1 MAENLNTGNGEPSV
15 NIESQANNPGTT
27 NLKDFLP
34 FNEGFYN
41 PDPNLFTINPQKT
54 PVQLSNKFDPSET
67 PTIQKDQIRDTTVG
81 FNPFAKEQLAKSLNG
96 DQSYA
101 KNLIKKMNHQLVNL
115 EDNSQ
120 YSKSFM
126 YDASTTGAH
135 KAKYKAYGQATYDK
149 IGFNPEINNDEVFN
163 ANTSIT
169 DDFIRTAT
177 HAAWP
182 MFTLGLIANPKSYFQ
197 MAQGDMG
204 QDIEAAADYE
214 EYSAIGQS
222 TRGGVGAFFNNVFNS
237 LAYSAGIMTEAA
249 AEYALIGAI
258 EGSLAGPEGTVAGGA
273 VGGAVG
279 AIKGLL
285 TLPKAL
291 WNMGKYGGKMLTSLK
306 NLEKFTAAKQLFN
319 AAGRTT
325 FEFVNPINNTFAGIN
340 AAKADNLTG
349 LARSARTAGGLFR
362 DAIGINMGLSEGR
375 LEGGFVEQNVYDK
388 GYDKFWKTNGRAPT
402 DDEQLEIRKVAKVA
416 GFQDT
421 WKNGLLVFYS
431 NKIAFPNLVKGN
443 IFAGSSR
450 TIRSVGKEFDLVFVK
465 GAGKK
470 GAKEAV
476 TEGAYDIVDFNFKNA
491 LKGFIKPANFGKAS
505 LSYFKINMVE
515 GAQEVMQDVLAKSTE
530 DYYVNS
536 FYDPAKATFDY
547 SMSTLGNAFGH
558 QVSWQGFETFMSGFV
573 MGGMLRPFNGAVPR
587 YAHILYNKYTM
598 DPVKYKEY
606 MDQRKGYGEQLKNA
620 MNKMHKNPTEFLNER
635 MRNYGEQSQIAKI
648 IDNDDS
654 DKKEKFDAANAGFMS
669 DILTSLNAGTY
680 KIFRENFN
688 KYSQLT
694 DQELEGTLDL
704 QPGEGVKMRKV
715 LATYMKKSDK
725 TQERWDYAQKNLAT
739 KKLNL
744 KSFKENTPEY
754 DKASIY
760 NKAIDTGINNLVFLN
775 ESFDTNL
782 ERVNKIT
789 AKLNRTSIFKNLPS
803 GDFQTIMDSQ
813 KLSNTIDML
822 STEIESLKN
831 IETVDAQNQIQKK
844 QTLLN
849 ALSKFESK
857 QNNFN
862 KMQASDLLKNAR
874 EEAIKENP
882 EEADQIGLTFD
893 QVIAEYNKNGG
904 DPIAAYKE
912 SFEELL
918 QVLSGSENNY
928 QKVIMDLSSKG
939 GIDDLFNDVKDI
951 HKLEYENKE
960 IIPYINL
967 LTQPGTFY
975 EHVERNY
982 QWMRNL
988 YLNRENYYK
997 DIINQSV
1004 VAKENNDLLKSLA
1017 DDNIYVDLDEFADW
1031 VKDPSNMPSYF
1042 IEATT
1047 GNERIIPKGSMQY
1060 NQYAQIFL
1068 AVQRMQEF
1076 RAAGDP
1082 VDMEGQLELGI
1093 KDLLVQK
1100 QNEVVQA
1107 EEAFEEDIKK
1117 ETNFT
1122 LDELREQE
1130 AAGVEVTKP
1139 ISQTTIDRK
1148 VSRLNE
1154 LIDTL
1159 DLEDPNAILNAIK
1172 TILNGAEINEEY
1184 FNQDLIDNEIFKFVD
1199 DQPRLTKEV
1208 VPIYVKFEESYD
1220 LAVRHEAAV
1229 AAAATKFLINNEIN
1243 RIQNTTEVVT
1253 EVERVEIINKTQ
1265 SWADHQV
1272 VLADIEERYA
1282 QFIKELTDEFTKRGV
1297 TPSNVNID
1305 VPTNTSWSEIE
1316 KLAPDLFK
1324 TLTEAF
1330 AAEVGMSPED
1340 DKYDLVRANW
1350 LEQQADVIKEY
1361 NAKKVAE
1368 RILLEQ
1374 EAKQFK
1380 VPKFKYIKIEKGYEI
1395 TFTSKIAPL
1404 VIIEEAYQKLLADGE
1419 GISPK
1424 TQKKVILTDAQK
1436 KNLAEDL
1443 VELNKAIK
1451 FLREQGGQVAESKFD
1466 EGLRIFNEN
1475 ITNRQGEIEKVL
1487 DEKGNLI
1494 ERKIDGKVADRVT
1507 KKAEELDIELT
1518 PGKKPFSYKFL
1529 DTVTKTVKD
1538 ADGNKTTVEV
1548 PSSIMSAFNSILED
1562 TSIKDEDKVNA
1573 FMASFEIYV
1582 KSTKESVFKDAAQK
1596 GLNIKKFQAL
1606 REALENK
1613 LQSTTNTEADIKNER
1628 AAELKS
1634 KGVDRFFPEEL
1645 NETAEQIEERER
1657 KQKIQDEINERYD
1670 AKLNNLGTDTKADIE
1685 RRRQEDLNINAQS
1698 IKFEQEFYDK
1708 KSKEQKEWIKKYG
1721 KNDDGIQ
1728 QGVRMAVGS
1737 LVRAKEETNKINAK
1751 YDAELAAL
1759 GTDTTAGVENN
1770 ILDNFTEENVRKTIN
1785 ELAFAEASDIGNM
1798 IDDMIKD
1805 FVTREGTSFKK
1816 VTKPEKM
1823 SQQAFESL
1831 FGDKGILT
1839 KFRDGIIDGDYM
1851 VIGASDML
1859 FDKELFEN
1867 GLVGETDLIAINTKG
1882 EFNIIDVKA
1891 LNKGS
1896 WDRFDPS
1903 FAIAKL
1909 KEKLTKEGK
1918 SEQEIEQNTEVVKLN
1933 NILNSSD
1940 QSTWSKKQ
1948 YFRIQQSLYRNLFF
1962 NMTGIMPSQIGLFP
1976 IQVTYDTEGNLISAT
1991 QPVWLDED
1999 STIELEYFDAVES
2012 IVPLKAKPI
2021 TSKATLT
2028 EEEEQG
2034 LLEEADASN
2043 LLKDNVGKKVIYA
2056 GAVGTLILNNDGTYG
2071 IKKDGVTE
2079 DIYFEQS
2086 PVTSGDLSFNQV
2098 GIASIART
2106 KEVFETIIVDG
2117 EKYTTKVLSDN
2128 VVEINGVFYKI
2139 KWSGTESDRIIESLS
2154 FNANDAEILKLQEE
2168 LDAINEN
2175 VNVLQKQSEEVL
2187 SKGKQTGF
2195 NTKIRNITNKLN
2207 TLTEEDVAIRNELF
2221 ATRTA
2226 LEKELEEL
2234 SSKQDGIIKLISSDL
2249 LEKTSL
2255 ESKISSL
2262 SQSNSERLMKGGNNN
2277 NHIFAVNVHI
2287 QNFKSYKGINETD
2300 QKKDLDNIKRLSVS
2314 PTIAEQIDEIL
2325 LENFPSVL
2333 NTLITEGVSGINRVG
2348 MFVIN
2353 NWVNQTIL
2361 ELEILGNSTALEGN
2375 LTDDVDNQI
2384 NALRSLIN
2392 DLQLIKLTKNGEISK
2407 ASRKKSEK
2415 AFGPERV
2422 SNRPSVSKDEGPI
2435 NGQPEGVPGSE
2446 GEGSLTEE
2454 EMRIK
2459 IAESR
2464 INKESLLNEL
2474 DTEDVVTTKKGLK
2487 FIKAIENATLETL
2500 DTEYIAALEELKVNP
2515 GTINSTELA
2524 NAYDIRSKELKSD
2537 MALKNIKKDM
2547 YLLPKS
2553 PIFGNTEVSPVVV
2566 TKKGPNSVTIKDVNT
2581 GQTENFNAEELELN
2595 FIRMTQEEI
2604 DKESGVEL
2612 TPEDMDDFKQN
2623 IETINDTLEDSTA
2636 LNGAVD
2642 AVEKA
2647 ESIGSFRE
2655 RLKNKNCKL

>member
-135 KAKYKAYGQATYDK
+135 KAKYKSYGQATYDK
-149 IGFNPEINNDEVFN
+149 LGFNPEINNDEVFN

-197 MAQGDMG
+197 IAQGDMG

-319 AAGRTT
+319 TAGRTT
-325 FEFVNPINNTFAGIN
+325 VDFVNPLNNTFAGIG

-349 LARSARTAGGLFR
+349 LARSARTVGGLFR

-536 FYDPAKATFDY
+536 FFDPTKATFDY
-547 SMSTLGNAFGH
+547 SMATLGNAFGH
-558 QVSWQGFETFMSGFV
+558 QVSSQGFETFMSGFV

-715 LATYMKKSDK
+715 LATYMKKSAK

-775 ESFDTNL
+775 ESFDDNL

-862 KMQASDLLKNAR
+862 KMQASDILKNTK
-874 EEAIKENP
+874 EKAIKESP
-882 EEADQIGLTFD
+882 EEADQLSSSFD
-893 QVIAEYNKNGG
+893 EAIEAFKQDGG

-928 QKVIMDLSSKG
+928 QKVLMDLSSKG
-939 GIDDLFNDVKDI
+939 GVDDLFNDVKDI
-951 HKLEYENKE
+951 HRLEYENRE

-1148 VSRLNE
+1148 ASEIQE
-1154 LIDTL
+1154 LINSIDEAIATK
-1159 DLEDPNAILNAIK
+1159 DPL
-1172 TILNGAEINEEY
+1172 TISDAVTNSLRRSKIDEEFY
-1184 FNQDLIDNEIFKFVD
+1184 SQELIDNEIYKITND
-1199 DQPRLTKEV
+1199 PARLKSEV
-1208 VPIYVKFEESYD
+1208 VPIYTTFEETYNVND
-1220 LAVRHEAAV
+1220 RELAAYSG
-1229 AAAATKFLINNEIN
+1229 AAAKALLSAEID
-1243 RIQNTTEVVT
+1243 RVQNTTEVVT

-1282 QFIKELTDEFTKRGV
+1282 QFIKELTDEFTKRGI

-1670 AKLNNLGTDTKADIE
+1670 AKLNNLGTDTI
-1685 RRRQEDLNINAQS
+1685 
-1698 IKFEQEFYDK
+1698 
-1708 KSKEQKEWIKKYG
+1708 
-1721 KNDDGIQ
+1721 
-1728 QGVRMAVGS
+1728 
-1737 LVRAKEETNKINAK
+1737 
-1751 YDAELAAL
+1751 
-1759 GTDTTAGVENN
+1759 AGVENN

-1805 FVTREGTSFKK
+1805 FLTREGTSFKK

-1839 KFRDGIIDGDYM
+1839 SFRDGIIDGDYM

-1896 WDRFDPS
+1896 WDRFNSDT
-1903 FAIAKL
+1903 KLTEL
-1909 KEKLTKEGK
+1909 KEKLTKEAQNEQLK
-1918 SEQEIEQNTEVVKLN
+1918 SGYYNEKEIEENEEVITLTEESK
-1933 NILNSSD
+1933 
-1940 QSTWSKKQ
+1940 WSKKQ

-1962 NMTGIMPSQIGLFP
+1962 NMTGIMPSQIGLLP
-1976 IQVTYDTEGNLISAT
+1976 IEVKYDTEGNLISAT
-1991 QPVWLDED
+1991 RPEFMDKD
-1999 STIELEYFDAVES
+1999 STTVELEYFDAVES

-2021 TSKATLT
+2021 TSKAELT

-2056 GAVGTLILNNDGTYG
+2056 GVVGTLILNNDGTYG

-2195 NTKIRNITNKLN
+2195 NTKIKNITNKLN
-2207 TLTEEDVAIRNELF
+2207 GLTEEDVAIRNELF

-2234 SSKQDGIIKLISSDL
+2234 SNKQDGIIKLISSDL

-2446 GEGSLTEE
+2446 GERSLTEE

-2459 IAESR
+2459 IAESK

-2500 DTEYIAALEELKVNP
+2500 DTAYIAAIEELKVNP

>member
-1 MAENLNTGNGEPSV
+1 MAENLNIGNEDPSI
-15 NIESQANNPGTT
+15 NLESQFSNPDATDIK
-27 NLKDFLP
+27 NFLP

-54 PVQLSNKFDPSET
+54 PVQLSNKFNPSET

-96 DQSYA
+96 EQSYA
-101 KNLIKKMNHQLVNL
+101 KNLIKKMNHELVNL

-222 TRGGVGAFFNNVFNS
+222 TRGGIGAFFNNVFNS

-273 VGGAVG
+273 VGGTVG

-285 TLPKAL
+285 SLPKAL

-325 FEFVNPINNTFAGIN
+325 FEFVNPLNNTFAGIG

-349 LARSARTAGGLFR
+349 LARSARSAGGLFR

-402 DDEQLEIRKVAKVA
+402 DDEQLELRKLAKVA

-450 TIRSVGKEFDLVFVK
+450 TIRSVGKEFDLVFIK

-470 GAKEAV
+470 GAKEAI

-536 FYDPAKATFDY
+536 FFDPTKATFDY
-547 SMSTLGNAFGH
+547 SMATLGNAFGH
-558 QVSWQGFETFMSGFV
+558 QVSSQGFETFMSGFV

-606 MDQRKGYGEQLKNA
+606 MDQRTGYGEQLKNA

-669 DILTSLNAGTY
+669 DILTSLGAGTY

-760 NKAIDTGINNLVFLN
+760 NKAIDRGIFNLVFLN
-775 ESFDTNL
+775 DSFDTNL

-789 AKLNRTSIFKNLPS
+789 SKLNRTSIFKNLPS
-803 GDFQTIMDSQ
+803 GDFQTIMDSE

-857 QNNFN
+857 QTGFN
-862 KMQASDLLKNAR
+862 KMQASDLLKNAK
-874 EEAIKENP
+874 EKAIKENP
-882 EEADQIGLTFD
+882 EEADEIGLTFD
-893 QVIAEYNKNGG
+893 QVIAEYNQNGG

-928 QKVIMDLSSKG
+928 QKVLMDLSSKG
-939 GIDDLFNDVKDI
+939 GVDDLFNDVKDI
-951 HKLEYENKE
+951 HRLEHENRE

-1031 VKDPSNMPSYF
+1031 VKDPSKMPSYF

-1139 ISQTTIDRK
+1139 VSQTTIDRK

-1172 TILNGAEINEEY
+1172 TILSGAEINEEY
-1184 FNQDLIDNEIFKFVD
+1184 FNQDLIDDEIYKFVS

-1208 VPIYVKFEESYD
+1208 VPIFVKFEESYD

-1265 SWADHQV
+1265 SWADHQI

-1282 QFIKELTDEFTKRGV
+1282 EFIKELTDEFTKRGV

-1324 TLTEAF
+1324 TLTESF

-1395 TFTSKIAPL
+1395 TFTSKIGPL
-1404 VIIEEAYQKLLADGE
+1404 VMIEEEYQNILSAGKRLSL
-1419 GISPK
+1419 K
-1424 TQKKVILTDAQK
+1424 TNKMVALTDTQK
-1436 KNLAEDL
+1436 KNLEEDL

-1451 FLREQGGQVAESKFD
+1451 FLREQGGQVTESKFD

-1475 ITNRQGEIEKVL
+1475 ITNRQSEIEKVL
-1487 DEKGNLI
+1487 DENGNLI

-1529 DTVTKTVKD
+1529 DPVAKTVKD
-1538 ADGNKTTVEV
+1538 AEGNETTVEV

-1562 TSIKDEDKVNA
+1562 DSIKDEDKVNA
-1573 FMASFEIYV
+1573 FIASFEIYA
-1582 KSTKESVFKDAAQK
+1582 KSTKTSAFKDAAQK

-1606 REALENK
+1606 RESLE
-1613 LQSTTNTEADIKNER
+1613 E
-1628 AAELKS
+1628 
-1634 KGVDRFFPEEL
+1634 
-1645 NETAEQIEERER
+1645 
-1657 KQKIQDEINERYD
+1657 
-1670 AKLNNLGTDTKADIE
+1670 
-1685 RRRQEDLNINAQS
+1685 
-1698 IKFEQEFYDK
+1698 
-1708 KSKEQKEWIKKYG
+1708 
-1721 KNDDGIQ
+1721 
-1728 QGVRMAVGS
+1728 
-1737 LVRAKEETNKINAK
+1737 
-1751 YDAELAAL
+1751 
-1759 GTDTTAGVENN
+1759 
-1770 ILDNFTEENVRKTIN
+1770 NFTEENLRKTVT
-1785 ELAFAEASDIGNM
+1785 ELAFAESSDIGNM
-1798 IDDMIKD
+1798 LDDMIKD
-1805 FVTREGTSFKK
+1805 FLTREGTKFKK

-1831 FGDKGILT
+1831 FGDYGILT

-1867 GLVGETDLIAINTKG
+1867 GLVGETDLIALNTKG

-1891 LNKGS
+1891 LNEGT
-1896 WDRFDPS
+1896 WDRFDPA
-1903 FAIAKL
+1903 FAIDKL
-1909 KEKLTKEGK
+1909 KEKLAKEGK
-1918 SEQEIEQNTEVVKLN
+1918 TEQEIEKDKKIIRLN
-1933 NILNSSD
+1933 SILNSKD
-1940 QSTWSKKQ
+1940 ESTWSKKQ

-1962 NMTGIMPSQIGLFP
+1962 NMTGMMPSQIGLFP
-1976 IQVTYDTEGNLISAT
+1976 IQVTYDTEGYLISAT
-1991 QPVWLDED
+1991 KPVWMDED
-1999 STIELEYFDAVES
+1999 STIQLEYFDAVES
-2012 IVPLKAKPI
+2012 IVPLKEKPI
-2021 TSKATLT
+2021 TSKAELT

-2043 LLKDNVGKKVIYA
+2043 LLKDNVGKKVIYN
-2056 GAVGTLILNNDGTYG
+2056 GAIGTLILNNDSSYG
-2071 IKKDGVTE
+2071 IKKDRVTE

-2098 GIASIART
+2098 GISSINRT

-2117 EKYTTKVLSDN
+2117 EKYTTRVLNDN

-2175 VNVLQKQSEEVL
+2175 VNVLQKQSVEVL

-2195 NTKIRNITNKLN
+2195 NTKIKNITNKLN
-2207 TLTEEDVAIRNELF
+2207 ALTEEDVAIRNELF

-2314 PTIAEQIDEIL
+2314 PTVATQIDEIL

-2333 NTLITEGVSGINRVG
+2333 NTLITEGVSRINRVG

-2353 NWVNQTIL
+2353 NWANQTIL
-2361 ELEILGNSTALEGN
+2361 ELEILGNSIALEGN

-2422 SNRPSVSKDEGPI
+2422 SNRPSVSKDEGSV
-2435 NGQPEGVPGSE
+2435 NGQPEGVPRSE

-2454 EMRIK
+2454 EMRKK
-2459 IAESR
+2459 IAESK

-2487 FIKAIENATLETL
+2487 FIKAIEDATLETL
-2500 DTEYIAALEELKVNP
+2500 DTAYIAALEELKVNP

-2537 MALKNIKKDM
+2537 LALKNIKKDM
-2547 YLLPKS
+2547 YLLPKN

-2566 TKKGPNSVTIKDVNT
+2566 IKISPVTVMLKDVNT
-2581 GQTENFNAEELELN
+2581 GQSAFFNAEELKLN

-2604 DKESGVEL
+2604 DKGSGVEL
-2612 TPEDMDDFKQN
+2612 TPEDIEDFKQN
-2623 IETINDTLEDSTA
+2623 IETINNTLEDSDA

-2655 RLKNKNCKL
+2655 NLKRKKCKIL

>member
-1 MAENLNTGNGEPSV
+1 MAENLNTGNEEPSI
-15 NIESQANNPGTT
+15 NLESQVNNPDATDIK
-27 NLKDFLP
+27 NFLP

-41 PDPNLFTINPQKT
+41 PDPDLFTINPQKT
-54 PVQLSNKFDPSET
+54 PVQVSNKFNPSET
-67 PTIQKDQIRDTTVG
+67 PTIQKDQIRDGTVG

-96 DQSYA
+96 EQSYA
-101 KNLIKKMNHQLVNL
+101 KNLIKKMNHEMVNL
-115 EDNSQ
+115 EDKNQ

-135 KAKYKAYGQATYDK
+135 KAKYKGYGQATYDK

-163 ANTSIT
+163 ANTSIA

-197 MAQGDMG
+197 MAQGDFG

-237 LAYSAGIMTEAA
+237 LAYSGGIMFEAA

-273 VGGAVG
+273 IGGAAG

-285 TLPKAL
+285 SVPKAL

-306 NLEKFTAAKQLFN
+306 NLEKYTAAKQLFN
-319 AAGRTT
+319 AAGKTT
-325 FEFVNPINNTFAGIN
+325 VEFVNPLNNTFAGIN

-375 LEGGFVEQNVYDK
+375 LEGGFVEQNTYDK

-402 DDEQLEIRKVAKVA
+402 DDEQLELRKVAKVA
-416 GFQDT
+416 GFRNT

-443 IFAGSSR
+443 IFAGASR
-450 TIRSVGKEFDLVFVK
+450 TVRNVGKEFDLVFIK

-491 LKGFIKPANFGKAS
+491 LKGFVKPANFGKAS

-515 GAQEVMQDVLAKSTE
+515 GAQEVMQDVLARSTE
-530 DYYVNS
+530 EYYVNS
-536 FYDPAKATFDY
+536 FFDPTKATFDY
-547 SMSTLGNAFGH
+547 SMATLGDAFGE
-558 QVSWQGFETFMSGFV
+558 QVSSQGFETFMSGFV

-620 MNKMHKNPTEFLNER
+620 MNNMHKNAPEFLNER

-669 DILTSLNAGTY
+669 DILTSLGAGTY
-680 KIFRENFN
+680 NTFRENFN

-715 LATYMKKSDK
+715 LATYMKKSEK
-725 TQERWDYAQKNLAT
+725 TQERWNYAQKNLGT

-760 NKAIDTGINNLVFLN
+760 NKAIDRGIFNLVFLN
-775 ESFDTNL
+775 DSFDTNL

-803 GDFQTIMDSQ
+803 GDFQTIMDSE

-857 QNNFN
+857 QTGFN

-882 EEADQIGLTFD
+882 EEADEIGLTFD

-928 QKVIMDLSSKG
+928 QKVLMDLSSKG

-951 HKLEYENKE
+951 HKLEHENRK

-1017 DDNIYVDLDEFADW
+1017 DQNIYVDLDEFADW

-1068 AVQRMQEF
+1068 AVERMQEF

-1100 QNEVVQA
+1100 QGEVVQA

-1139 ISQTTIDRK
+1139 VSQTTIDRK

-1172 TILNGAEINEEY
+1172 AILSGAEINEEY
-1184 FNQDLIDNEIFKFVD
+1184 FNQDLIDDEIFKYVS

-1208 VPIYVKFEESYD
+1208 VPIFVKFEESYD
-1220 LAVRHEAAV
+1220 QAVRHEAAA

-1265 SWADHQV
+1265 SWADHQL

-1330 AAEVGMSPED
+1330 ATEVGMSPED

-1395 TFTSKIAPL
+1395 TFTSKIGPL
-1404 VIIEEAYQKLLADGE
+1404 VMIEETYQDLLTAGE

-1424 TQKKVILTDAQK
+1424 TQKKVVLTDTQK
-1436 KNLAEDL
+1436 KNLEEDL

-1451 FLREQGGQVAESKFD
+1451 FLREQGGQVEESKFE

-1487 DEKGNLI
+1487 DENGNLI

-1529 DTVTKTVKD
+1529 DPVTKTVKD
-1538 ADGNKTTVEV
+1538 AEGNETTVEV

-1562 TSIKDEDKVNA
+1562 DSIKDEDKVNA
-1573 FMASFEIYV
+1573 FMASFEVYA
-1582 KSTKESVFKDAAQK
+1582 KSTKTSAFKDAAQK

-1613 LQSTTNTEADIKNER
+1613 LQSSTDTKADIEDER
-1628 AAELKS
+1628 TAELKS
-1634 KGVDRFFPEEL
+1634 KGVDRFFPEEI
-1645 NETAEQIEERER
+1645 NETVKQIEERER

-1670 AKLNNLGTDTKADIE
+1670 AKL
-1685 RRRQEDLNINAQS
+1685 
-1698 IKFEQEFYDK
+1698 
-1708 KSKEQKEWIKKYG
+1708 
-1721 KNDDGIQ
+1721 
-1728 QGVRMAVGS
+1728 
-1737 LVRAKEETNKINAK
+1737 
-1751 YDAELAAL
+1751 AAL
-1759 GTDTTAGVENN
+1759 GTDNTAVENN
-1770 ILDNFTEENVRKTIN
+1770 ILENFTEENVRKTIN
-1785 ELAFAEASDIGNM
+1785 ELAFAESSDIGNM
-1798 IDDMIKD
+1798 LDDMIKD
-1805 FVTREGTSFKK
+1805 FLTREGTSFKK

-1831 FGDKGILT
+1831 FGTKGILT
-1839 KFRDGIIDGDYM
+1839 LFRDGIIDGDYM

-1867 GLVGETDLIAINTKG
+1867 GLVGETDLIAINAKG

-1891 LNKGS
+1891 LNEGT
-1896 WDRFDPS
+1896 WDRFDPVY
-1903 FAIAKL
+1903 ALDKL
-1909 KEKLTKEGK
+1909 KEKLTKERK
-1918 SEQEIEQNTEVVKLN
+1918 TEQEIEQDKKIIKLKS
-1933 NILNSSD
+1933 IINSKD
-1940 QSTWSKKQ
+1940 ESTWSKKQ

-1962 NMTGIMPSQIGLFP
+1962 NMTGMMPSQIGLLP

-1991 QPVWLDED
+1991 KPIWMDED
-1999 STIELEYFDAVES
+1999 FTIQLEYFDAVES

-2021 TSKATLT
+2021 TSKAELT

-2034 LLEEADASN
+2034 LLEEADASS
-2043 LLKDNVGKKVIYA
+2043 LLKDNVGKKVIYN
-2056 GAVGTLILNNDGTYG
+2056 GVIGTLILNNDGSYG
-2071 IKKDGVTE
+2071 IKKNGVIYESE

-2086 PVTSGDLSFNQV
+2086 PITSGDLSFNQV
-2098 GIASIART
+2098 GISPISST
-2106 KEVFETIIVDG
+2106 KEVFETTIVDG
-2117 EKYTTKVLSDN
+2117 EKYTTRILNDN

-2195 NTKIRNITNKLN
+2195 NTKIKNITNKLN
-2207 TLTEEDVAIRNELF
+2207 GLTEEDVAIRNELF

-2277 NHIFAVNVHI
+2277 NYIFAVNVHI

-2314 PTIAEQIDEIL
+2314 PTVAAQIDEIL
-2325 LENFPSVL
+2325 LENYPSVL

-2353 NWVNQTIL
+2353 NWANQTIL

-2415 AFGPERV
+2415 AFGPERI
-2422 SNRPSVSKDEGPI
+2422 SNRPSVSKDEGPV

-2454 EMRIK
+2454 EMRKK
-2459 IAESR
+2459 IAESK
-2464 INKESLLNEL
+2464 INKESLLNQL
-2474 DTEDVVTTKKGLK
+2474 DIEEVVTTKKGLK
-2487 FIKAIENATLETL
+2487 FIKAIEDATLETL
-2500 DTEYIAALEELKVNP
+2500 DTAYIAAIEELKVNP

-2524 NAYDIRSKELKSD
+2524 EAYDRKSKELKSD

-2553 PIFGNTEVSPVVV
+2553 PIFENTEVSPVIV

-2581 GQTENFNAEELELN
+2581 GQTANFNAEELELN

-2604 DKESGVEL
+2604 DKGSGVEL

>member
-1 MAENLNTGNGEPSV
+1 MAENLNIGNEEPSI
-15 NIESQANNPGTT
+15 NLESQFNNPDATDIK
-27 NLKDFLP
+27 NFLP

-54 PVQLSNKFDPSET
+54 PVQVSNKFNPSET
-67 PTIQKDQIRDTTVG
+67 PTIQKDQIRDTAVG

-96 DQSYA
+96 EQSYA
-101 KNLIKKMNHQLVNL
+101 KNLIKKMNHELVNL
-115 EDNSQ
+115 EDKNQ

-149 IGFNPEINNDEVFN
+149 IGFNPEINNEEVFN
-163 ANTSIT
+163 ANTSIA

-182 MFTLGLIANPKSYFQ
+182 MFTLGVIANPKSYFQ
-197 MAQGDMG
+197 MAQGNFG
-204 QDIEAAADYE
+204 QDIEEAADYE

-237 LAYSAGIMTEAA
+237 LAYSAGIMFEAS

-279 AIKGLL
+279 AVKGLL

-306 NLEKFTAAKQLFN
+306 NLEKYTAAKQLFN

-325 FEFVNPINNTFAGIN
+325 FEFVNPLNNTFAGIN

-349 LARSARTAGGLFR
+349 LARSVRTAGGLFR

-375 LEGGFVEQNVYDK
+375 LEGGFVEQNTYDK
-388 GYDKFWKTNGRAPT
+388 AYDKFWKINGRAPS
-402 DDEQLEIRKVAKVA
+402 DDEQLELRKVAKVA
-416 GFQDT
+416 GFRDT

-470 GAKEAV
+470 GAKEAI
-476 TEGAYDIVDFNFKNA
+476 TEGGYDIVDFNFKNA
-491 LKGFIKPANFGKAS
+491 LKGFVKPANFGKAS

-515 GAQEVMQDVLAKSTE
+515 GGQEVMQDVLARSTE
-530 DYYVNS
+530 EYYVNS
-536 FYDPAKATFDY
+536 FFDPTKATFDY
-547 SMSTLGNAFGH
+547 SMATLGDAFGE
-558 QVSWQGFETFMSGFV
+558 QVSSQGFETFMSGFV
-573 MGGMLRPFNGAVPR
+573 MGGMLRPFNGAIPR

-598 DPVKYKEY
+598 DPVKYKKY
-606 MDQRKGYGEQLKNA
+606 MDERTGYGEQLKNA
-620 MNKMHKNPTEFLNER
+620 MNNMHKNPTEFLNER

-669 DILTSLNAGTY
+669 DILTSLNSGTY
-680 KIFRENFN
+680 NIFRENFN

-694 DQELEGTLDL
+694 DTELEGTLEL
-704 QPGEGVKMRKV
+704 QPGEGVKMRKI
-715 LATYMKKSDK
+715 LATYMKKSEK
-725 TQERWDYAQKNLAT
+725 TQERWDYAQKNLGT

-775 ESFDTNL
+775 ESFDNNL
-782 ERVNKIT
+782 ERVNNIT
-789 AKLNRTSIFKNLPS
+789 AKLNRTSVFRNLPS

-874 EEAIKENP
+874 DEAIKEKP
-882 EEADQIGLTFD
+882 EEAEEIGLTFD
-893 QVIAEYNKNGG
+893 QVIEVYKQDGG

-928 QKVIMDLSSKG
+928 QKVLMDLSSKG

-951 HKLEYENKE
+951 HKLEHENKE

-997 DIINQSV
+997 DIINQSI

-1100 QNEVVQA
+1100 QGEVVQA

-1139 ISQTTIDRK
+1139 VSQTTIDRK
-1148 VSRLNE
+1148 ASEIQE
-1154 LIDTL
+1154 LINSIDDAIATK
-1159 DLEDPNAILNAIK
+1159 DPL
-1172 TILNGAEINEEY
+1172 TISDAVTNSLRRSKIDEEFY
-1184 FNQDLIDNEIFKFVD
+1184 SQELIDNEIYILTND
-1199 DQPRLTKEV
+1199 PARLTSEV
-1208 VPIYVKFEESYD
+1208 VPIYTTFEETYNVND
-1220 LAVRHEAAV
+1220 RELAAYSG
-1229 AAAATKFLINNEIN
+1229 AAAKALLSAEID
-1243 RIQNTTEVVT
+1243 RVQNTTEIVT

-1282 QFIKELTDEFTKRGV
+1282 EFIKELTDEFTKRGV

-1324 TLTEAF
+1324 TLTESF

-1368 RILLEQ
+1368 RILIEQ

-1395 TFTSKIAPL
+1395 TFTSKIGPL

-1424 TQKKVILTDAQK
+1424 TQKRVVLTDTQK
-1436 KNLAEDL
+1436 KNLEEDL

-1475 ITNRQGEIEKVL
+1475 ITKRQSEIEKVL
-1487 DEKGNLI
+1487 DENGNLI

-1518 PGKKPFSYKFL
+1518 PGKKPFSYMFL
-1529 DTVTKTVKD
+1529 DPVTKTVKD
-1538 ADGNKTTVEV
+1538 ADGNETTVEV
-1548 PSSIMSAFNSILED
+1548 PSSIMSAFNSIIED

-1582 KSTKESVFKDAAQK
+1582 KSTKTSAFKDAAQK

-1613 LQSTTNTEADIKNER
+1613 LQSTTDTE
-1628 AAELKS
+1628 
-1634 KGVDRFFPEEL
+1634 
-1645 NETAEQIEERER
+1645 
-1657 KQKIQDEINERYD
+1657 
-1670 AKLNNLGTDTKADIE
+1670 ADIE
-1685 RRRQEDLNINAQS
+1685 RR
-1698 IKFEQEFYDK
+1698 
-1708 KSKEQKEWIKKYG
+1708 
-1721 KNDDGIQ
+1721 
-1728 QGVRMAVGS
+1728 
-1737 LVRAKEETNKINAK
+1737 KEEAKASISKIEDNLWNANYPINLERTIFDTLEGETKKEIQNKINAK

-1759 GTDTTAGVENN
+1759 GTDTKTGVKNN
-1770 ILDNFTEENVRKTIN
+1770 ILDNFTEENLRKTIT
-1785 ELAFAEASDIGNM
+1785 ELAFAESSDIGNM
-1798 IDDMIKD
+1798 LDDMIKD
-1805 FVTREGTSFKK
+1805 FLTREGTSFKK

-1831 FGDKGILT
+1831 FGDYGILT

-1867 GLVGETDLIAINTKG
+1867 GLVGETDLIALNAKG
-1882 EFNIIDVKA
+1882 EFTIIDVKA
-1891 LNKGS
+1891 LNEGT
-1896 WDRFDPS
+1896 WDRFDPA

-1909 KEKLTKEGK
+1909 KEKLKKEGK
-1918 SEQEIEQNTEVVKLN
+1918 TEQEIEKDKKIIKLN
-1933 NILNSSD
+1933 TILDSPD

-1962 NMTGIMPSQIGLFP
+1962 NMTGMMPSQIGLFP

-1991 QPVWLDED
+1991 QPIWVDEN
-1999 STIELEYFDAVES
+1999 STIQLEYFDAVES

-2021 TSKATLT
+2021 TSKAKLT

-2056 GAVGTLILNNDGTYG
+2056 GAVGTLILNNDGSYG

-2086 PVTSGDLSFNQV
+2086 PVTSGILSFNQV

-2117 EKYTTKVLSDN
+2117 EKYTTKVLNDN

-2187 SKGKQTGF
+2187 SKGKQTGL
-2195 NTKIRNITNKLN
+2195 NTKIRNTTNKLN
-2207 TLTEEDVAIRNELF
+2207 ALTEEDVAIRNELF

-2226 LEKELEEL
+2226 FEKELEDL

-2314 PTIAEQIDEIL
+2314 PTVAEQIDEIL

-2333 NTLITEGVSGINRVG
+2333 NTLITEGVSEINRVG

-2353 NWVNQTIL
+2353 NWANQTIL
-2361 ELEILGNSTALEGN
+2361 ELEILGNSIALEGN

-2422 SNRPSVSKDEGPI
+2422 SNRPSVSENEGPV

-2454 EMRIK
+2454 EMRKK
-2459 IAESR
+2459 IAESK

-2487 FIKAIENATLETL
+2487 FIKAIEDATLETL
-2500 DTEYIAALEELKVNP
+2500 DTAYIAALEELKVNP

-2524 NAYDIRSKELKSD
+2524 NAYDTRSQELKSD

-2612 TPEDMDDFKQN
+2612 TPEDIDDFKQN

>member
-1 MAENLNTGNGEPSV
+1 MAENLNIGNEDPSI
-15 NIESQANNPGTT
+15 NLESQVNNPNATDIK
-27 NLKDFLP
+27 NFLP

-41 PDPNLFTINPQKT
+41 PDPNLFTINPQRT

-96 DQSYA
+96 NQSYA
-101 KNLIKKMNHQLVNL
+101 KNLIKKMNHEMVNL

-149 IGFNPEINNDEVFN
+149 LGFNPEINNDEVFN

-182 MFTLGLIANPKSYFQ
+182 MFTLGLVANPKSYFQ
-197 MAQGDMG
+197 MAQGNMG

-222 TRGGVGAFFNNVFNS
+222 TRGGIGGFFNNVFNS

-375 LEGGFVEQNVYDK
+375 LEGGFVEQNTYDK

-402 DDEQLEIRKVAKVA
+402 DDEQLELRKVAKVA

-443 IFAGSSR
+443 IFAGASR
-450 TIRSVGKEFDLVFVK
+450 TVRSVGKEFDLVFVK

-515 GAQEVMQDVLAKSTE
+515 GVQEVMQDVLAKSTE

-536 FYDPAKATFDY
+536 FFDPTKATFDY
-547 SMSTLGNAFGH
+547 SMATLGNAFGH
-558 QVSWQGFETFMSGFV
+558 QVSSQGFETFMSGFV

-620 MNKMHKNPTEFLNER
+620 MNNMHKNPTEFLNER

-669 DILTSLNAGTY
+669 DILTSLGAGTY
-680 KIFRENFN
+680 KTFRENFN

-760 NKAIDTGINNLVFLN
+760 NKAIDRGIFNLVFLN
-775 ESFDTNL
+775 DSFDTNL

-803 GDFQTIMDSQ
+803 GDFQTIMDSE

-857 QNNFN
+857 QTGFN
-862 KMQASDLLKNAR
+862 KMQASDLLKNAK
-874 EEAIKENP
+874 EKAIKESP
-882 EEADQIGLTFD
+882 EEADQLGSSFD
-893 QVIAEYNKNGG
+893 EAIEAFKQDGG

-928 QKVIMDLSSKG
+928 QKVLMDLSSKG
-939 GIDDLFNDVKDI
+939 GVDDLFNDVKDI
-951 HKLEYENKE
+951 HRLEHENRE

-1017 DDNIYVDLDEFADW
+1017 DQNIYVDLDEFADW

-1139 ISQTTIDRK
+1139 VSQTTIDRK

-1172 TILNGAEINEEY
+1172 TILSGAEINEEY
-1184 FNQDLIDNEIFKFVD
+1184 FNQDLIDDEIYKFVS

-1208 VPIYVKFEESYD
+1208 VPIFVKFEESYD

-1282 QFIKELTDEFTKRGV
+1282 EFIKELTDEFTKRGV

-1324 TLTEAF
+1324 TLTESF

-1395 TFTSKIAPL
+1395 TFTSKIGPL
-1404 VIIEEAYQKLLADGE
+1404 VMIEEEYQNILSAGKRLSL
-1419 GISPK
+1419 K
-1424 TQKKVILTDAQK
+1424 TNKMVALTDTQK
-1436 KNLAEDL
+1436 KNLEEDL

-1451 FLREQGGQVAESKFD
+1451 FLREQGGQVTESKFD

-1529 DTVTKTVKD
+1529 DPVAKTVKD
-1538 ADGNKTTVEV
+1538 AEGNETTVEV

-1562 TSIKDEDKVNA
+1562 DSIKDEDKVNA
-1573 FMASFEIYV
+1573 FMASFEIYA
-1582 KSTKESVFKDAAQK
+1582 KSTKKSAFKDAAQK

-1613 LQSTTNTEADIKNER
+1613 LQSTTDTKADIENER

-1670 AKLNNLGTDTKADIE
+1670 AKLNNLGTDTKA
-1685 RRRQEDLNINAQS
+1685 S
-1698 IKFEQEFYDK
+1698 
-1708 KSKEQKEWIKKYG
+1708 
-1721 KNDDGIQ
+1721 
-1728 QGVRMAVGS
+1728 
-1737 LVRAKEETNKINAK
+1737 
-1751 YDAELAAL
+1751 
-1759 GTDTTAGVENN
+1759 VENN
-1770 ILDNFTEENVRKTIN
+1770 ILDNFTEKNLRKTIT
-1785 ELAFAEASDIGNM
+1785 ELAFAESSDIGNM
-1798 IDDMIKD
+1798 LDDMIKD
-1805 FVTREGTSFKK
+1805 FLTREGTKFKK

-1831 FGDKGILT
+1831 FGDYGILT

-1867 GLVGETDLIAINTKG
+1867 GLVGETDLIALNTKG

-1891 LNKGS
+1891 LNEGT
-1896 WDRFDPS
+1896 WDRFDPA
-1903 FAIAKL
+1903 FAIDKL
-1909 KEKLTKEGK
+1909 KEKLAKEGK
-1918 SEQEIEQNTEVVKLN
+1918 TEQEIEKDKKIIRLN
-1933 NILNSSD
+1933 SILNSKD
-1940 QSTWSKKQ
+1940 ESTWSKKQ

-1962 NMTGIMPSQIGLFP
+1962 NMTGMMPSQIGLFP
-1976 IQVTYDTEGNLISAT
+1976 IQVTYDTEGYLISAT
-1991 QPVWLDED
+1991 KPVWMDED
-1999 STIELEYFDAVES
+1999 STIQLEYFDAVES
-2012 IVPLKAKPI
+2012 IVPLKEKSI
-2021 TSKATLT
+2021 TSKAELT

-2043 LLKDNVGKKVIYA
+2043 LLKDNVGKKVIYN
-2056 GAVGTLILNNDGTYG
+2056 GAIGTLILNNDSSYG

-2098 GIASIART
+2098 GISPISST

-2117 EKYTTKVLSDN
+2117 EKYTTRVLNDN

-2195 NTKIRNITNKLN
+2195 NTKIKNITNKLN
-2207 TLTEEDVAIRNELF
+2207 ALTEEDVAIRNELF

-2277 NHIFAVNVHI
+2277 NYIFAVNVHI

-2314 PTIAEQIDEIL
+2314 PTVATQIDEIL

-2348 MFVIN
+2348 LFVIN
-2353 NWVNQTIL
+2353 NWANQTIL

-2422 SNRPSVSKDEGPI
+2422 SNRPSVSKDEGPV

-2454 EMRIK
+2454 EMKKK

-2487 FIKAIENATLETL
+2487 FIKAIEDATLETL
-2500 DTEYIAALEELKVNP
+2500 DTAYIAALEELKVNP

-2524 NAYDIRSKELKSD
+2524 NAYDTKSQELKSD

-2581 GQTENFNAEELELN
+2581 GQIENFNAEELKLN

-2612 TPEDMDDFKQN
+2612 TPEDIDDFKQN

>member
-1 MAENLNTGNGEPSV
+1 MAENLNIGNEDPSI
-15 NIESQANNPGTT
+15 NLESQFSNPDATDIK
-27 NLKDFLP
+27 NFLP

-54 PVQLSNKFDPSET
+54 PVQLSNKFNPSET

-96 DQSYA
+96 EQSYA
-101 KNLIKKMNHQLVNL
+101 KNLIKKMNHELVNL

-222 TRGGVGAFFNNVFNS
+222 TRGGLGAFFNNVFNS

-273 VGGAVG
+273 VGGTVG

-285 TLPKAL
+285 SLPKAL

-325 FEFVNPINNTFAGIN
+325 FEFVNPLNNTFAGIG

-349 LARSARTAGGLFR
+349 LARSARSAGGLFR

-375 LEGGFVEQNVYDK
+375 LEGGFVEQNTYDK

-402 DDEQLEIRKVAKVA
+402 DDEQLDLRKVAKVA

-450 TIRSVGKEFDLVFVK
+450 TIRSVGKEFDLVFIK

-470 GAKEAV
+470 GAKEAI

-536 FYDPAKATFDY
+536 FFDPTKATFDY
-547 SMSTLGNAFGH
+547 SMATLGNAFGH
-558 QVSWQGFETFMSGFV
+558 QVSSQGFETFMSGFV

-606 MDQRKGYGEQLKNA
+606 MDQRTGYGEQLKNA

-669 DILTSLNAGTY
+669 DILTSLGAGTY

-744 KSFKENTPEY
+744 KNFKENTPEY

-760 NKAIDTGINNLVFLN
+760 NKAIDRGIFNLVFLN
-775 ESFDTNL
+775 DSFDTNL

-789 AKLNRTSIFKNLPS
+789 SKLNRTSIFKNLPS
-803 GDFQTIMDSQ
+803 GDFQTIMDSE

-857 QNNFN
+857 QTGFN
-862 KMQASDLLKNAR
+862 KMQASDLLKNAK
-874 EEAIKENP
+874 EKAIKENP
-882 EEADQIGLTFD
+882 EEADEIGLTFD
-893 QVIAEYNKNGG
+893 QVIAEYNQNGG

-928 QKVIMDLSSKG
+928 QKVLMDLSSKG

-951 HKLEYENKE
+951 HKLEHENRE

-1031 VKDPSNMPSYF
+1031 VKDPSKMPSYF

-1139 ISQTTIDRK
+1139 VSQTTIDRK

-1172 TILNGAEINEEY
+1172 TILSGAEINEEY
-1184 FNQDLIDNEIFKFVD
+1184 FNQDLIDDEIYKFVS

-1208 VPIYVKFEESYD
+1208 VPIFVKFEESYD

-1265 SWADHQV
+1265 SWADHQI

-1282 QFIKELTDEFTKRGV
+1282 EFIKELTDEFTKRGV

-1324 TLTEAF
+1324 TLTESF

-1368 RILLEQ
+1368 RILIEQ

-1395 TFTSKIAPL
+1395 TFTSKVAPL
-1404 VIIEEAYQKLLADGE
+1404 VMIEEEYQNMLTSGKRL
-1419 GISPK
+1419 SPRTK
-1424 TQKKVILTDAQK
+1424 KMVALTDTQKKD
-1436 KNLAEDL
+1436 LAEDL

-1475 ITNRQGEIEKVL
+1475 ITNRQSEIEKVL
-1487 DEKGNLI
+1487 DKNGKLI

-1538 ADGNKTTVEV
+1538 AEGNETTVEV

-1562 TSIKDEDKVNA
+1562 DSIKDEDKVNA

-1613 LQSTTNTEADIKNER
+1613 LQSTTDTETDIEYLGTPEISKIEIGTINNITINGDLYQFKTKDGLIGGVMLSPTEFRIDGISANEVGKGQGSKMF
-1628 AAELKS
+1628 ESLISYLKS
-1634 KGVDRFFPEEL
+1634 KGVTTLKTESAGEGAIKMHNKAVDKGLLTKVKEDGRFAIF
-1645 NETAEQIEERER
+1645 T
-1657 KQKIQDEINERYD
+1657 IN
-1670 AKLNNLGTDTKADIE
+1670 TKST
-1685 RRRQEDLNINAQS
+1685 QP
-1698 IKFEQEFYDK
+1698 
-1708 KSKEQKEWIKKYG
+1708 
-1721 KNDDGIQ
+1721 
-1728 QGVRMAVGS
+1728 
-1737 LVRAKEETNKINAK
+1737 
-1751 YDAELAAL
+1751 
-1759 GTDTTAGVENN
+1759 TTAGVENN
-1770 ILDNFTEENVRKTIN
+1770 ILENFTEENVRKTIN

-1805 FVTREGTSFKK
+1805 FLTREGTKFKK

-1831 FGDKGILT
+1831 FGDYGILT

-1867 GLVGETDLIAINTKG
+1867 GLVGETDLIALNAKG
-1882 EFNIIDVKA
+1882 EFTIIDVKA
-1891 LNKGS
+1891 LSKGS
-1896 WDRFDPS
+1896 WDRFDPA

-1918 SEQEIEQNTEVVKLN
+1918 TEQEIEQDKEIIKLN

-1991 QPVWLDED
+1991 QPIWLDED
-1999 STIELEYFDAVES
+1999 STIELEYFDDVES

-2034 LLEEADASN
+2034 LLEEPDASN

-2056 GAVGTLILNNDGTYG
+2056 GVIGTLILNNDGTYG

-2098 GIASIART
+2098 GISPISST

-2117 EKYTTKVLSDN
+2117 EKYTTRILNDN

-2175 VNVLQKQSEEVL
+2175 VNVLQKQSVEVL

-2195 NTKIRNITNKLN
+2195 NTKIKNITNKLN
-2207 TLTEEDVAIRNELF
+2207 ALTEEDVAIRNELF

-2277 NHIFAVNVHI
+2277 NYIFAVNVHI

-2314 PTIAEQIDEIL
+2314 PTVAAQIDEIL
-2325 LENFPSVL
+2325 LENYPSVL
-2333 NTLITEGVSGINRVG
+2333 NTLITEGVSGINRIG
-2348 MFVIN
+2348 LFVIN
-2353 NWVNQTIL
+2353 NWANQTIL

-2422 SNRPSVSKDEGPI
+2422 SNRPSVSENEGSV
-2435 NGQPEGVPGSE
+2435 NGQPEGVPRSE

-2454 EMRIK
+2454 EMRKK
-2459 IAESR
+2459 IAESK

-2487 FIKAIENATLETL
+2487 FIKAIEDATLETL
-2500 DTEYIAALEELKVNP
+2500 DTAYIAALEELKVNP

-2537 MALKNIKKDM
+2537 LALKNIKKDM
-2547 YLLPKS
+2547 YLLPKN

-2581 GQTENFNAEELELN
+2581 GQTENFNAEELKLN

-2612 TPEDMDDFKQN
+2612 TPEDIEDFKQN
-2623 IETINDTLEDSTA
+2623 IETINNTLEDSDA